1 MNKQQIKNLVQKQ
14 ILETISFKGEI
25 EGTLNKKSLG
35 FNGYVIE
42 KVLEGTVSDVNEYA
56 KQTNLNFHS
65 CEESRFGGYYKGE
78 IDVYDFIPNPKFYGT
93 LMEQTMSAYKSFER
107 ISGKNNVIL
116 SETNESFVTEQ
127 VETIIENS
135 DINEFT
141 IQPIIENI
149 SVKRANEMFDP
160 TTFSKFANI
169 IIKDASNKSDS
180 LNELHENDISQI
192 SSLVVKYIEEST
204 NKHINKFEYDDES
217 ILKNYNKLFVSK
229 NF

>member
-1 MNKQQIKNLVQKQ
+1 MNKQKIKNLVQKQ

-56 KQTNLNFHS
+56 KQNNLTFHS

-78 IDVYDFIPNPKFYGT
+78 IDVYDFIPSPKFYGT

-116 SETNESFVTEQ
+116 SETNESFVMER

-149 SVKRANEMFDP
+149 SVKRATEMFDP

-180 LNELHENDISQI
+180 LNELNENDISQI
-192 SSLVVKYIEEST
+192 NSLVVKYIEEST